1 MSTSAKVARDTWLI
15 FQRQSLVAFRTPVAF
30 GLGLF
35 QPVMYV
41 LLWAPVLKEALRNT
55 GVTSYSDAF
64 RTYVPGLVT
73 VMAVY
78 GGLFA
83 GFGLLA
89 EIRSGI
95 IERGR
100 VTPVSRA
107 SLMLG
112 RALSDV
118 ATMFTGALLITLFAV
133 AVGMRV
139 GPGDLL
145 FALLIIL
152 LLELM
157 MVSLGY
163 AVSMSVRH
171 EAVLMSVIDTA
182 IQPVVLLSRR
192 SAAADG
198 GAAADG
204 ADSEVGPVLLDHHR
218 CARAIQRESGLV
230 RRVGEPGHHGGD
242 DGGRDVLVGPS
253 VRAQAAV
260 RGPVTGFLARTAA
273 GTMSRPAPS
282 LAP

>member
-30 GLGLF
+30 GLSLF

-133 AVGMRV
+133 ALGMRV

-145 FALLIIL
+145 FALLIVL

-182 IQPVVLLSRR
+182 IQPVVLL
-192 SAAADG
+192 AG
-198 GAAADG
+198 
-204 ADSEVGPVLLDHHR
+204 VLLPLTV
-218 CARAIQRESGLV
+218 APLLMV
-230 RRVGEPGHHGGD
+230 RIAKWDPFYWITTG
-242 DGGRDVLVGPS
+242 
-253 VRAQAAV
+253 VRALYNENPGSFAV
-260 RGPVTGFLARTAA
+260 WV
-273 GTMSRPAPS
+273 S
-282 LAP
+282 LAVTVAMTAVAMSWSVHLFARKLQ